1 MYFLPNDSKIYF
13 TKNDPQDPRVGEII
27 KFCEIKNIAD
37 HSIAICSYPD
47 DEGIRL
53 NGGRPG
59 AALAPQTILKYF
71 FKMTLPARG
80 PFPSQISDLGS
91 LEIQNKTLAEKHD
104 LARQLTS
111 QLHQKSCFVLSLGGG
126 HDYGFADAASFVQTY
141 INNKPLVINFDAHL
155 DVRPTQNGCHSG
167 TPFRRLIEEFKNHFE
182 FWEIGLQTQCNS
194 KYHLDWAQKNGAQ
207 VLFLDDLKNTSADLI
222 WTQPEP
228 LRPCWISLDL
238 DVFSS
243 KEAPGCSASYG
254 QGLNI
259 ESFLPWLQFL
269 TQNFA
274 VKGIGFYEVSPS
286 LDTDDRTSKL
296 AALILHHA
304 LRFYSQKALTT

>member
-1 MYFLPNDSKIYF
+1 MSFLPNDSKIYF
-13 TKNDPQDPRVGEII
+13 TKNDPQDPRIGEIT

-37 HSIAICSYPD
+37 RSIAICSYPD

-80 PFPSQISDLGS
+80 PFPNQISDLGY
-91 LEIQNKTLAEKHD
+91 LEIQNKSLSEKHAQ
-104 LARQLTS
+104 ARLLTT
-111 QLHQKSCFVLSLGGG
+111 QLHRKSCFIASIGGG
-126 HDYGFADAASFVQTY
+126 HDYGFADAASFVQNY
-141 INNKPLVINFDAHL
+141 LNQKPLVINFDAHL
-155 DVRPTQNGCHSG
+155 DVRTTQNGFHSG
-167 TPFRRLIEEFKNHFE
+167 TPFRRLIEEFKDQFE
-182 FWEIGLQTQCNS
+182 FWEIGLQSHCNS
-194 KYHLDWAQKNGAQ
+194 KYHLEWAEKNGVQ
-207 VLFLDDLKNTSADLI
+207 VLFLDDLKNTSAELI
-222 WTQPEP
+222 WTGPDP

-243 KEAPGCSASYG
+243 KEAPGCSASYS
-254 QGLNI
+254 QGLLI
-259 ESFLPWLQFL
+259 ETFLPWLQFL
-269 TQNFA
+269 IQNFS
-274 VKGIGFYEVSPS
+274 VKGLGFYEASPP

-304 LRFYSQKALTT
+304 LRFYSQRAAAR